1 MGAIKNLIIYSIV
14 ILITIAAT
22 LIMTDGTIGIG
33 LMFLIVSLSTWIFT
47 LIWFA
52 VFLYSYNRGR
62 GHDVR

>member
-1 MGAIKNLIIYSIV
+1 MGAIRNLIIYSIV
-14 ILITIAAT
+14 ILITIAT
-22 LIMTDGTIGIG
+22 TIIISKGTIGIG